1 MIICIEVSK
10 GDNLKLSVG
19 SDHRWE
25 QCHQDRDYPN
35 LKWIVRH
42 MIFSNLSKSNLFVD
56 RVWLPSMSM
65 TQLIESN
72 LSSKAY
78 KSPQPAFFL
87 VIFTSAG
94 WLSCRETDQKEVT
107 LSHPSQN
114 ISISLYFYTR
124 QFCPEFFPTRVK
136 HLALLPPWVF
146 LDSESGNIAREL
158 C

>member
-78 KSPQPAFFL
+78 KSPQPAFFFGHFYL
-87 VIFTSAG
+87 CRMIILPWNRPKGGHIVAPKSKYFHIFIFLYSPI
-94 WLSCRETDQKEVT
+94 LSWVFPD
-107 LSHPSQN
+107 PSQTLG
-114 ISISLYFYTR
+114 SSASLSFSW
-124 QFCPEFFPTRVK
+124 FRV
-136 HLALLPPWVF
+136 W
-146 LDSESGNIAREL
+146 
-158 C
+158 